1 MRSNTPPQD
10 QFSKQHINT
19 KQYPSRNPEDK
30 RSLEG
35 PGDMQED
42 RTKKILPNKMIWPG
56 QEAAVGS
63 VGSPDGGN
71 ESWREPSSDEE

>member
-1 MRSNTPPQD
+1 M
-10 QFSKQHINT
+10 
-19 KQYPSRNPEDK
+19 RNPEDK

-35 PGDMQED
+35 PGGHAG
-42 RTKKILPNKMIWPG
+42 RSHKKILPNKMIWPV

-71 ESWREPSSDEE
+71 ESWRVPSSDE